1 MSKKK
6 VKKKRAKEYEPK
18 LKVNASW
25 IDVIN
30 SAVAPEPEKKKAT
43 PKKK

>member
-1 MSKKK
+1 MAKKK
-6 VKKKRAKEYEPK
+6 VKKKRDKEYEPK
-18 LKVNASW
+18 LKVNAQW

-30 SAVAPEPEKKKAT
+30 SAVALEPEKKKVT